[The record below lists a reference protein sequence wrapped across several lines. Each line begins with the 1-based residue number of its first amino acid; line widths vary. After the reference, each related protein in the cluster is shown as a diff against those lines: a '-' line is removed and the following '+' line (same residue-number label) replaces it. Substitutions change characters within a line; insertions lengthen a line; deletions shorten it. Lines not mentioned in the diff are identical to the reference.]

1 VIGFLLLN
9 WFFTLPT
16 GMLTVAE
23 PENAL
28 ALGVFV
34 LVAAGVASV
43 VDLAARRTAE
53 AFRARAEASALA
65 AVSRSVLSGEDT
77 AAALVARLRETFT
90 LEAVSLLS
98 RTRSGWDVLAADGA
112 SPALDPQTAQTVLTV
127 DDDRVLALTG
137 RALPASDRRV
147 LEAFASQVGIVL
159 EHERLRAQAEQAR
172 VLGQADATRTALLA
186 AVSHDLRTP
195 LATIRASVDGLTS
208 SELDLDDT
216 DREAL
221 VGTLE
226 ESTARLERLI
236 DNLLDLSRLQTGSV
250 QPVLRPTSL
259 DEIVPF
265 AIDGYGPGTVQ
276 LDVPDDLPLVQT
288 DPGLLERVIA
298 NLVSNA
304 VRHTPSGRPVTVSA
318 ATVGRDIVVR
328 VVDEGPGVSDELKE
342 HMFTA
347 FQRLGDTT
355 GTGLGLG
362 LAVADGLSTAVG
374 AELSV
379 EDTPGGGLTML
390 VTVPLAPAGT

>member
-1 VIGFLLLN
+1 
-9 WFFTLPT
+9 
-16 GMLTVAE
+16 
-23 PENAL
+23 
-28 ALGVFV
+28 
-34 LVAAGVASV
+34 
-43 VDLAARRTAE
+43 
-53 AFRARAEASALA
+53 
-65 AVSRSVLSGEDT
+65 
-77 AAALVARLRETFT
+77 
-90 LEAVSLLS
+90 
-98 RTRSGWDVLAADGA
+98 
-112 SPALDPQTAQTVLTV
+112 
-127 DDDRVLALTG
+127 
-137 RALPASDRRV
+137 V

-159 EHERLRAQAEQAR
+159 EHQRLRAQAEQAR

-208 SELDLDDT
+208 AELNLDDA
-216 DREAL
+216 DRAAL

-265 AIDGYGPGTVQ
+265 AIDGYGPGIVH

-328 VVDEGPGVSDELKE
+328 VVDEGPGVPDDLKE

-347 FQRLGDTT
+347 FQRLGDTA

-390 VTVPLAPAGT
+390 VTVPLAPAGA